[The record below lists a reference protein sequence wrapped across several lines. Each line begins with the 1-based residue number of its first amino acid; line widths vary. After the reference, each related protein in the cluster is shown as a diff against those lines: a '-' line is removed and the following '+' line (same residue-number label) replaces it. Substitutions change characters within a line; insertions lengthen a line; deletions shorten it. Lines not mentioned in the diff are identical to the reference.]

1 VCARASRP
9 DRLAGLFGPTA
20 RFAWGTLLLLL
31 FLPQRALAPKA
42 AEVLLFGLL
51 GAAAGRRVSW
61 AYFAFL
67 SLSIAAFNLLSPWGR
82 VLAALGP
89 LRITE
94 GALVTGLSKGITV
107 TGLVL
112 ISLFTVSR
120 ELALPGRF
128 GVFLARSFY
137 YFERLS
143 AERRRIRRAHVWED
157 IDAILESASSERN
170 APEAAAAPAG
180 GPPWRVSPAG
190 AALAAATAGV
200 AAAAFFIFK
209 GPIL

>member
-1 VCARASRP
+1 MCARASRP
-9 DRLAGLFGPTA
+9 DRLAALFGPTA
-20 RFAWGTLLLLL
+20 RFAWGTLLLVL

-42 AEVLLFGLL
+42 AEIALFGLL
-51 GAAAGRRVSW
+51 GAAAGKRINWV
-61 AYFAFL
+61 YFGFL
-67 SLSIAAFNLLSPWGR
+67 TLSIAAFNLLSPWGR

-128 GVFLARSFY
+128 GLVLARSFY

-143 AERRRIRRAHVWED
+143 AERRRIRPGHVWED
-157 IDAILESASSERN
+157 IDAILESASSARN
-170 APEAAAAPAG
+170 EPEPAAAPSG
-180 GPPWRVSPAG
+180 GAPWRVSPAG
-190 AALAAATAGV
+190 AALAAVTAG
-200 AAAAFFIFK
+200 ASAAAFFIFK
-209 GPIL
+209 GPVL